1 MKNNRRSTKLS
12 PRQIKKLI
20 IIAVLAAAVITGLLL
35 FLRKRVSD
43 QFAGSSGTEVSSAAV
58 TAGSIST
65 SVYGSGRLS
74 DDDVEQLDI
83 PSGVELE
90 KIYVSLGDRIS
101 EGDILASVKMSSV
114 LSAMSDISD
123 ELDSLD
129 EQISS
134 AAGSSSDSYISSSV
148 SGRVKKVYAEP
159 GDSVASV
166 MYEHGA
172 LALISLDGYMAVD
185 IENGTLSAGDSV
197 TVTASD
203 GKSYSGTV
211 SAAGDG
217 TATVLVTDNGTV
229 YGDSVTAEDENGNTL
244 GSGTLYIHD
253 ELKAVGYTGNVSYV
267 YVSGNSYVYSGSVYS
282 ISEGT
287 AAVTVP
293 DTAAEY
299 GDTVTVSYDGDVIGT
314 GILRINNPLR
324 VVGYAGTV
332 SSVSVS
338 AGAYV
343 YSGQQLLT
351 LTDTGYSAR
360 YETLLEKRRTLE
372 TQMQELF
379 KAYETGGVYAASS
392 GCVSGLNEDI
402 VTESNTVHAS
412 AAAYFGGSGG
422 IKLLSSVSHIGR
434 RAVLLSSESPDTGI
448 QDSETPSPAPS
459 GEPSPSPSPSPEP
472 GESTE
477 YIGKVTDIK
486 ENEDGTRTV
495 TVALTDGS
503 RIELDS
509 AQLGEKAAGIKTGD
523 ILALEYS
530 PSGELINVTVYQN
543 GSGGNTPGGQDGM
556 PGGSG
561 GMSGGMGG
569 GSGAAMNG
577 AQEAESDPDYI
588 MEETEL
594 CTLTPYDTAEISL
607 TVDELDISRLS
618 IGQPV
623 TVTLDALP
631 GQSFDGSITLIDP
644 NGSSAGGDTKYTVT
658 VSIARTQDMLEGMN
672 ASVTAELACHDGL
685 LLIPAAALYEDAGG
699 TYVYTGTDKNGEP
712 SGPVAVTTG
721 LSDGTNVEIT
731 GGLSDGDSFC
741 YLYSSALEYTFT

>member
-1 MKNNRRSTKLS
+1 MNI
-12 PRQIKKLI
+12 IKKLPAKKKLLI
-20 IIAVLAAAVITGLLL
+20 SAAALILVLALVLMLLPRREAMPQSSVNVVKELITGTAETGSITET
-35 FLRKRVSD
+35 FVSGGTIASVGARPVSL
-43 QFAGSSGTEVSSAAV
+43 AGSVKLTGWAVSSGDYV
-58 TAGSIST
+58 EAGD
-65 SVYGSGRLS
+65 L
-74 DDDVEQLDI
+74 
-83 PSGVELE
+83 
-90 KIYVSLGDRIS
+90 
-101 EGDILASVKMSSV
+101 LATVDKSSV
-114 LSAMSDISD
+114 LSAISD
-123 ELDSLD
+123 LNELMATLDSAIESSRSD
-129 EQISS
+129 AVSS
-134 AAGSSSDSYISSSV
+134 AIYAPAP
-148 SGRVKKVYAEP
+148 GRVKAVFVES
-159 GDSVASV
+159 GESVTDA
-166 MYEHGA
+166 MYENSA
-172 LALISLDGYMAVD
+172 LMLLSLDGRMAVD
-185 IENGTLSAGDSV
+185 IDAGDMSPGTALTVTLS
-197 TVTASD
+197 
-203 GKSYSGTV
+203 
-211 SAAGDG
+211 DG
-217 TATVLVTDNGTV
+217 T
-229 YGDSVTAEDENGNTL
+229 
-244 GSGTLYIHD
+244 
-253 ELKAVGYTGNVSYV
+253 EL
-267 YVSGNSYVYSGSVYS
+267 SGSVYS

-299 GDTVTVSYDGDVIGT
+299 GDTVTVSYDGDVIGA

-360 YETLLEKRRTLE
+360 YETLLDKRRTLE

-392 GCVSGLNEDI
+392 GCVSELNEDI
-402 VTESNTVHAS
+402 VTETNTVYAS
-412 AAAYFGGSGG
+412 AAAYSGGSGG

-685 LLIPAAALYEDAGG
+685 LLIPVAALYEDAGG

>member
-1 MKNNRRSTKLS
+1 MNI
-12 PRQIKKLI
+12 IKKLPAKKKLLI
-20 IIAVLAAAVITGLLL
+20 SAAALILVLALVLMLLPRREAMPQSSVNVVKELITGTAETGSITET
-35 FLRKRVSD
+35 FVSGGTIASVGARPVSL
-43 QFAGSSGTEVSSAAV
+43 AGSVKLTGWAVSSGDYV
-58 TAGSIST
+58 EAGD
-65 SVYGSGRLS
+65 L
-74 DDDVEQLDI
+74 
-83 PSGVELE
+83 
-90 KIYVSLGDRIS
+90 
-101 EGDILASVKMSSV
+101 LATVDKSSV
-114 LSAMSDISD
+114 LSAISD
-123 ELDSLD
+123 LNELMAALDSAIESSRSD
-129 EQISS
+129 AVSS
-134 AAGSSSDSYISSSV
+134 AIYAPAP
-148 SGRVKKVYAEP
+148 GRVKAVFVES
-159 GDSVASV
+159 GESVTDA
-166 MYEHGA
+166 MYENSA
-172 LALISLDGYMAVD
+172 LMLLSPDGRMAVD
-185 IENGTLSAGDSV
+185 IDAGDMSPGTALTVTLS
-197 TVTASD
+197 
-203 GKSYSGTV
+203 
-211 SAAGDG
+211 DG
-217 TATVLVTDNGTV
+217 T
-229 YGDSVTAEDENGNTL
+229 
-244 GSGTLYIHD
+244 
-253 ELKAVGYTGNVSYV
+253 EL
-267 YVSGNSYVYSGSVYS
+267 SGSVYS

-412 AAAYFGGSGG
+412 AAAYSGGSGG
-422 IKLLSSVSHIGR
+422 IKLLSSVSRIGR

-543 GSGGNTPGGQDGM
+543 GSGGNTPGGQDGI

>member
-1 MKNNRRSTKLS
+1 MNI
-12 PRQIKKLI
+12 IKKLPVKKKLLI
-20 IIAVLAAAVITGLLL
+20 SAAALILVLALVLMLLPRREAMPQSSVNVVKELITGTAETGSITETFVSGGTIAAVGAQSMSL
-35 FLRKRVSD
+35 
-43 QFAGSSGTEVSSAAV
+43 AGSVKLTGWAVSNGDYV
-58 TAGSIST
+58 EAGD
-65 SVYGSGRLS
+65 L
-74 DDDVEQLDI
+74 
-83 PSGVELE
+83 
-90 KIYVSLGDRIS
+90 
-101 EGDILASVKMSSV
+101 LATVDKSSV
-114 LSAMSDISD
+114 LSAISD
-123 ELDSLD
+123 LNELMATLDSAIESSRSD
-129 EQISS
+129 AVSS
-134 AAGSSSDSYISSSV
+134 AIYAPAP
-148 SGRVKKVYAEP
+148 GRVKAVFVESEE
-159 GDSVASV
+159 SVTDA
-166 MYEHGA
+166 MYENSA
-172 LALISLDGYMAVD
+172 LMLLSLDGRMAVD
-185 IENGTLSAGDSV
+185 IDAGDMSPGTALTVTLS
-197 TVTASD
+197 
-203 GKSYSGTV
+203 
-211 SAAGDG
+211 DG
-217 TATVLVTDNGTV
+217 T
-229 YGDSVTAEDENGNTL
+229 
-244 GSGTLYIHD
+244 
-253 ELKAVGYTGNVSYV
+253 EL
-267 YVSGNSYVYSGSVYS
+267 SGSVYS

-299 GDTVTVSYDGDVIGT
+299 GDTVTVSYDGDVIGAGT
-314 GILRINNPLR
+314 LRINNPLR

-402 VTESNTVHAS
+402 VTESNTVYAS
-412 AAAYFGGSGG
+412 AAAYSGGSGG

-495 TVALTDGS
+495 TVSLTDGS

-561 GMSGGMGG
+561 GMSGGMGV

-594 CTLTPYDTAEISL
+594 CTLTPYDTAEINL

>member
-1 MKNNRRSTKLS
+1 MN
-12 PRQIKKLI
+12 IKKKLPAKKKLLISAAALILVLALVLMLLPRREAMPQSSVNVVKELI
-20 IIAVLAAAVITGLLL
+20 IGTAETGSITETFVSGGTIAAVGA
-35 FLRKRVSD
+35 RPVSL
-43 QFAGSSGTEVSSAAV
+43 AGSVKLTGWAVSSGDYV
-58 TAGSIST
+58 EAGD
-65 SVYGSGRLS
+65 L
-74 DDDVEQLDI
+74 
-83 PSGVELE
+83 
-90 KIYVSLGDRIS
+90 
-101 EGDILASVKMSSV
+101 LATVDKSSV
-114 LSAMSDISD
+114 LSAISD
-123 ELDSLD
+123 LNELMAGLDSAIESSRSD
-129 EQISS
+129 AVSS
-134 AAGSSSDSYISSSV
+134 AIYAPAP
-148 SGRVKKVYAEP
+148 GRVKAVFVES
-159 GDSVASV
+159 GESVTDA
-166 MYEHGA
+166 MYENSA
-172 LALISLDGYMAVD
+172 LMLLSLDGRMAVD
-185 IENGTLSAGDSV
+185 IDAGDMSPGTALTVTLS
-197 TVTASD
+197 
-203 GKSYSGTV
+203 
-211 SAAGDG
+211 DG
-217 TATVLVTDNGTV
+217 T
-229 YGDSVTAEDENGNTL
+229 
-244 GSGTLYIHD
+244 
-253 ELKAVGYTGNVSYV
+253 EL
-267 YVSGNSYVYSGSVYS
+267 SGSVYS

-299 GDTVTVSYDGDVIGT
+299 GDTVTVSYDGDVIGAGT
-314 GILRINNPLR
+314 LRINNPLR

-412 AAAYFGGSGG
+412 AAAYSGGSGG
-422 IKLLSSVSHIGR
+422 IKLLSSVSRIGR

>member
-1 MKNNRRSTKLS
+1 MNI
-12 PRQIKKLI
+12 IKKLPAKKKLLI
-20 IIAVLAAAVITGLLL
+20 SAAALILVLALVLMLLPRRKAMPQSSVNVVKELITGTAETGSITETFVSGGTIAAVGAQSISL
-35 FLRKRVSD
+35 
-43 QFAGSSGTEVSSAAV
+43 AGSVKLTGWAVSSGDYV
-58 TAGSIST
+58 EAGD
-65 SVYGSGRLS
+65 L
-74 DDDVEQLDI
+74 
-83 PSGVELE
+83 
-90 KIYVSLGDRIS
+90 
-101 EGDILASVKMSSV
+101 LATVDKSSV
-114 LSAMSDISD
+114 LSAISD
-123 ELDSLD
+123 LNELMAALDSAIESSRSD
-129 EQISS
+129 AVSS
-134 AAGSSSDSYISSSV
+134 AIYAPA
-148 SGRVKKVYAEP
+148 SGRVKAVFVES
-159 GDSVASV
+159 GESVTDA
-166 MYEHGA
+166 MYENSA
-172 LALISLDGYMAVD
+172 LMLLSLDGRMAVD
-185 IENGTLSAGDSV
+185 IDAGDMSPGTALTVTLS
-197 TVTASD
+197 
-203 GKSYSGTV
+203 
-211 SAAGDG
+211 DG
-217 TATVLVTDNGTV
+217 T
-229 YGDSVTAEDENGNTL
+229 
-244 GSGTLYIHD
+244 
-253 ELKAVGYTGNVSYV
+253 EL
-267 YVSGNSYVYSGSVYS
+267 SGSVYS

-392 GCVSGLNEDI
+392 GCVSELNEDI
-402 VTESNTVHAS
+402 VTETNTVYAS
-412 AAAYFGGSGG
+412 AAAYSGGSGG

-459 GEPSPSPSPSPEP
+459 GDPSPSPSPSPEP

-486 ENEDGTRTV
+486 ENEDSTRTV
-495 TVALTDGS
+495 TVSLTDGS

-569 GSGAAMNG
+569 GSGVAMNG

>member
-1 MKNNRRSTKLS
+1 MNI
-12 PRQIKKLI
+12 IKKLPAKKKLLI
-20 IIAVLAAAVITGLLL
+20 SAAALILVLALVLMLLPRRKAMPQSSVNVVKELITGTAETGSITETFVSGGTIAAVGA
-35 FLRKRVSD
+35 RPVSL
-43 QFAGSSGTEVSSAAV
+43 AGSVKLTGWAVSSGDYV
-58 TAGSIST
+58 EAGD
-65 SVYGSGRLS
+65 L
-74 DDDVEQLDI
+74 
-83 PSGVELE
+83 
-90 KIYVSLGDRIS
+90 
-101 EGDILASVKMSSV
+101 LATVDKSSV
-114 LSAMSDISD
+114 LSAISD
-123 ELDSLD
+123 LNELMARLDSAIESSRSD
-129 EQISS
+129 AVSS
-134 AAGSSSDSYISSSV
+134 AIYAPA
-148 SGRVKKVYAEP
+148 SGRVKAVFVES
-159 GDSVASV
+159 GESVTDA
-166 MYEHGA
+166 MYENSA
-172 LALISLDGYMAVD
+172 LMLLSLDGRMAVD
-185 IENGTLSAGDSV
+185 IDAGDMSPGTALTVTLS
-197 TVTASD
+197 
-203 GKSYSGTV
+203 
-211 SAAGDG
+211 DG
-217 TATVLVTDNGTV
+217 T
-229 YGDSVTAEDENGNTL
+229 
-244 GSGTLYIHD
+244 
-253 ELKAVGYTGNVSYV
+253 EL
-267 YVSGNSYVYSGSVYS
+267 SGSVYS

-314 GILRINNPLR
+314 DILRINNPLR

-412 AAAYFGGSGG
+412 AAAYSGGSGG
-422 IKLLSSVSHIGR
+422 IKLLSSVSRIGR
-434 RAVLLSSESPDTGI
+434 RASESPDTGI

-486 ENEDGTRTV
+486 ENEDSTRTV
-495 TVALTDGS
+495 TVSLTDGS

-569 GSGAAMNG
+569 GSGVAMNG

>member
-1 MKNNRRSTKLS
+1 MNI
-12 PRQIKKLI
+12 IKKLPAKKKLLI
-20 IIAVLAAAVITGLLL
+20 SAAALILVLALVLMLLPRRKAMPQSSVNVVKELITGTAETGSITETFVSGGTIASVGARPVSLAGSVKLTGWAVSSGDYVEAGDLLATVDKSSVLAAISDLNELMAGLDSTIESS
-35 FLRKRVSD
+35 RSD
-43 QFAGSSGTEVSSAAV
+43 AVSSA
-58 TAGSIST
+58 
-65 SVYGSGRLS
+65 
-74 DDDVEQLDI
+74 
-83 PSGVELE
+83 
-90 KIYVSLGDRIS
+90 IY
-101 EGDILASVKMSSV
+101 AP
-114 LSAMSDISD
+114 A
-123 ELDSLD
+123 
-129 EQISS
+129 
-134 AAGSSSDSYISSSV
+134 
-148 SGRVKKVYAEP
+148 SGRVKAVFVES
-159 GDSVASV
+159 GESVTDA
-166 MYEHGA
+166 MYESSA
-172 LALISLDGYMAVD
+172 LMLLSLDGRMAVD
-185 IENGTLSAGDSV
+185 IDAGDMSPGTALTVTLS
-197 TVTASD
+197 
-203 GKSYSGTV
+203 
-211 SAAGDG
+211 DG
-217 TATVLVTDNGTV
+217 T
-229 YGDSVTAEDENGNTL
+229 
-244 GSGTLYIHD
+244 
-253 ELKAVGYTGNVSYV
+253 EL
-267 YVSGNSYVYSGSVYS
+267 SGSVYS

-299 GDTVTVSYDGDVIGT
+299 GDTVTVSYDGDVIGAGT
-314 GILRINNPLR
+314 LRINNPLR

-412 AAAYFGGSGG
+412 AAAYSGGSGG
-422 IKLLSSVSHIGR
+422 IKLLSSVSRIGR

-577 AQEAESDPDYI
+577 ALEAESDPDYI

-672 ASVTAELACHDGL
+672 AFVTAELACHDGL

>member
-1 MKNNRRSTKLS
+1 MNI
-12 PRQIKKLI
+12 IKKLPAKKKLLI
-20 IIAVLAAAVITGLLL
+20 SAAALILVLALVLMLLPRREAMPQSSVNVVKELITGTAETGSITET
-35 FLRKRVSD
+35 FVSGGTIASVGARPVSL
-43 QFAGSSGTEVSSAAV
+43 AGSVKLTGWAVSSGDYV
-58 TAGSIST
+58 EAGD
-65 SVYGSGRLS
+65 L
-74 DDDVEQLDI
+74 
-83 PSGVELE
+83 
-90 KIYVSLGDRIS
+90 
-101 EGDILASVKMSSV
+101 LATVDKSSV
-114 LSAMSDISD
+114 LSAISD
-123 ELDSLD
+123 LNELMATLDSAIESSRSD
-129 EQISS
+129 AVSS
-134 AAGSSSDSYISSSV
+134 AIYAPAP
-148 SGRVKKVYAEP
+148 GRVKAVFVESEE
-159 GDSVASV
+159 SVTDA
-166 MYEHGA
+166 MYENSA
-172 LALISLDGYMAVD
+172 LMLLSLDGRMAVD
-185 IENGTLSAGDSV
+185 IDAGDMSPGTALTVTLS
-197 TVTASD
+197 
-203 GKSYSGTV
+203 
-211 SAAGDG
+211 DG
-217 TATVLVTDNGTV
+217 T
-229 YGDSVTAEDENGNTL
+229 
-244 GSGTLYIHD
+244 
-253 ELKAVGYTGNVSYV
+253 EL
-267 YVSGNSYVYSGSVYS
+267 SGSVYS

-299 GDTVTVSYDGDVIGT
+299 GDTVTVSYDGDVIGAGT
-314 GILRINNPLR
+314 LRINNPLR

-402 VTESNTVHAS
+402 VTESNTVYAS
-412 AAAYFGGSGG
+412 AAAYSGGSGG

-486 ENEDGTRTV
+486 ENEDSTRTV
-495 TVALTDGS
+495 TVSLTDGS

-556 PGGSG
+556 PDGSG

>member
-1 MKNNRRSTKLS
+1 MNI
-12 PRQIKKLI
+12 IKKLPAKKKLLI
-20 IIAVLAAAVITGLLL
+20 SAAALILVLALVLMLLPRREAMPQSSVNVVKELITGTAETGSITET
-35 FLRKRVSD
+35 FVSGGTIASVGARPVSL
-43 QFAGSSGTEVSSAAV
+43 AGSVKLTGWAVSSGDYV
-58 TAGSIST
+58 EAGD
-65 SVYGSGRLS
+65 L
-74 DDDVEQLDI
+74 
-83 PSGVELE
+83 
-90 KIYVSLGDRIS
+90 
-101 EGDILASVKMSSV
+101 LATVDKSSV
-114 LSAMSDISD
+114 LSAISD
-123 ELDSLD
+123 LNELMATLDSAIESSRSD
-129 EQISS
+129 AASS
-134 AAGSSSDSYISSSV
+134 AIYAPAP
-148 SGRVKKVYAEP
+148 GRVKAVFVES
-159 GDSVASV
+159 GESVTDA
-166 MYEHGA
+166 MYENSA
-172 LALISLDGYMAVD
+172 LMLLSLDGRMAVD
-185 IENGTLSAGDSV
+185 IDAGDMSPGTALTVTLS
-197 TVTASD
+197 
-203 GKSYSGTV
+203 
-211 SAAGDG
+211 DG
-217 TATVLVTDNGTV
+217 T
-229 YGDSVTAEDENGNTL
+229 
-244 GSGTLYIHD
+244 
-253 ELKAVGYTGNVSYV
+253 EL
-267 YVSGNSYVYSGSVYS
+267 SGSVYS

-412 AAAYFGGSGG
+412 AAAYF
-422 IKLLSSVSHIGR
+422 
-434 RAVLLSSESPDTGI
+434 D
-448 QDSETPSPAPS
+448 
-459 GEPSPSPSPSPEP
+459 
-472 GESTE
+472 
-477 YIGKVTDIK
+477 
-486 ENEDGTRTV
+486 
-495 TVALTDGS
+495 
-503 RIELDS
+503 
-509 AQLGEKAAGIKTGD
+509 
-523 ILALEYS
+523 
-530 PSGELINVTVYQN
+530 

>member
-114 LSAMSDISD
+114 LSAISD
-123 ELDSLD
+123 LNELMATLDSAIESSRSD
-129 EQISS
+129 AVSS
-134 AAGSSSDSYISSSV
+134 AIYAPAP
-148 SGRVKKVYAEP
+148 GRVKAVFVES
-159 GDSVASV
+159 GESVTDA
-166 MYEHGA
+166 MYENSA
-172 LALISLDGYMAVD
+172 LMLLSLDGRMAVD
-185 IENGTLSAGDSV
+185 IDAGDMSPGTALTVTLS
-197 TVTASD
+197 
-203 GKSYSGTV
+203 
-211 SAAGDG
+211 DG
-217 TATVLVTDNGTV
+217 T
-229 YGDSVTAEDENGNTL
+229 
-244 GSGTLYIHD
+244 
-253 ELKAVGYTGNVSYV
+253 EL
-267 YVSGNSYVYSGSVYS
+267 SGSVYS

-299 GDTVTVSYDGDVIGT
+299 GDTVTVSYDGDVIGA

-392 GCVSGLNEDI
+392 GCVSELNEDI

-412 AAAYFGGSGG
+412 AAAYSGGSGG
-422 IKLLSSVSHIGR
+422 IKLLSSVSRIGR

-448 QDSETPSPAPS
+448 QDGETPSPAPS

-685 LLIPAAALYEDAGG
+685 LLIPVAALYEDAGG

>member
-1 MKNNRRSTKLS
+1 MNI
-12 PRQIKKLI
+12 IKKLPAKKKLLI
-20 IIAVLAAAVITGLLL
+20 SAAALILVLALVLMLLPRRKAMPQSSVNVVKELITGTAETGSITETFVSGGTIAAVGAQSMSL
-35 FLRKRVSD
+35 
-43 QFAGSSGTEVSSAAV
+43 AGSVKLTGWAVSSGDYV
-58 TAGSIST
+58 EAGD
-65 SVYGSGRLS
+65 L
-74 DDDVEQLDI
+74 
-83 PSGVELE
+83 
-90 KIYVSLGDRIS
+90 
-101 EGDILASVKMSSV
+101 LATVDKSSV
-114 LSAMSDISD
+114 LSAISD
-123 ELDSLD
+123 LNELMTALDSAIESSRSD
-129 EQISS
+129 VVSS
-134 AAGSSSDSYISSSV
+134 AIYAPAP
-148 SGRVKKVYAEP
+148 GRVKAVFVES
-159 GDSVASV
+159 GESVTDA
-166 MYEHGA
+166 MYENSA
-172 LALISLDGYMAVD
+172 LMLLSLDGRMAVD
-185 IENGTLSAGDSV
+185 IDAGDMSPGTAL
-197 TVTASD
+197 TVTLP
-203 GKSYSGTV
+203 
-211 SAAGDG
+211 DG
-217 TATVLVTDNGTV
+217 T
-229 YGDSVTAEDENGNTL
+229 
-244 GSGTLYIHD
+244 
-253 ELKAVGYTGNVSYV
+253 EL
-267 YVSGNSYVYSGSVYS
+267 SGSVYS

-299 GDTVTVSYDGDVIGT
+299 GDTVTVSYDGDVIGAGT
-314 GILRINNPLR
+314 LRINNPLR

-402 VTESNTVHAS
+402 VTESNTVYAS
-412 AAAYFGGSGG
+412 AAAYSGGSGG

-486 ENEDGTRTV
+486 ENEDSTRTI
-495 TVALTDGS
+495 TVSLTDGS

-672 ASVTAELACHDGL
+672 ASVTVELACHDGL

-741 YLYSSALEYTFT
+741 YLYFSALEYTFT

>member
-1 MKNNRRSTKLS
+1 MNI
-12 PRQIKKLI
+12 IKKLPAKKKLLI
-20 IIAVLAAAVITGLLL
+20 SAAALILVLALVLMLLPRREAMPQSSVNVVKELITGTAETGSITETFVSGGTIASVGARPVSLAGSVKLTGWAVSSGDYVEAGDLLATVDKSSVLAAI
-35 FLRKRVSD
+35 SD
-43 QFAGSSGTEVSSAAV
+43 LNELMATLDSAIESSRSDAVSSA
-58 TAGSIST
+58 
-65 SVYGSGRLS
+65 
-74 DDDVEQLDI
+74 
-83 PSGVELE
+83 
-90 KIYVSLGDRIS
+90 IY
-101 EGDILASVKMSSV
+101 AP
-114 LSAMSDISD
+114 AP
-123 ELDSLD
+123 
-129 EQISS
+129 
-134 AAGSSSDSYISSSV
+134 
-148 SGRVKKVYAEP
+148 GRVKAVFVESEE
-159 GDSVASV
+159 SVTDA
-166 MYEHGA
+166 MYENSA
-172 LALISLDGYMAVD
+172 LMLLSLDGRMAVD
-185 IENGTLSAGDSV
+185 IDAGDMSPGTALTVTLS
-197 TVTASD
+197 
-203 GKSYSGTV
+203 
-211 SAAGDG
+211 DG
-217 TATVLVTDNGTV
+217 T
-229 YGDSVTAEDENGNTL
+229 
-244 GSGTLYIHD
+244 
-253 ELKAVGYTGNVSYV
+253 EL
-267 YVSGNSYVYSGSVYS
+267 SGSVYS

-299 GDTVTVSYDGDVIGT
+299 GDTVTVSYDGDVIGAGT
-314 GILRINNPLR
+314 LRINNPLR

-392 GCVSGLNEDI
+392 GCVSELNEDI
-402 VTESNTVHAS
+402 VTETNTVYAS
-412 AAAYFGGSGG
+412 AAAYSGGSGG

-448 QDSETPSPAPS
+448 QDGETPSPAPS

-543 GSGGNTPGGQDGM
+543 GSGGNTPGRQDGM

-577 AQEAESDPDYI
+577 VQEAESDPDYI

-658 VSIARTQDMLEGMN
+658 VSIARTQDMLDGMN

>member
-1 MKNNRRSTKLS
+1 MNI
-12 PRQIKKLI
+12 IKKLPAKKKLLI
-20 IIAVLAAAVITGLLL
+20 SAAALILVLALVLMLLPRREAMPQSSVNVVKELITGTAETGSITET
-35 FLRKRVSD
+35 FVSGGTIASVGARPVSL
-43 QFAGSSGTEVSSAAV
+43 AGSVKLTGWAVSSGDYV
-58 TAGSIST
+58 E
-65 SVYGSGRLS
+65 SGDL
-74 DDDVEQLDI
+74 
-83 PSGVELE
+83 
-90 KIYVSLGDRIS
+90 
-101 EGDILASVKMSSV
+101 LATVDKSSV
-114 LSAMSDISD
+114 LSAISD
-123 ELDSLD
+123 LNELMATLDSAIESSRSD
-129 EQISS
+129 AVSS
-134 AAGSSSDSYISSSV
+134 AIYAPAP
-148 SGRVKKVYAEP
+148 GRVKAVFVES
-159 GDSVASV
+159 GESVTDA
-166 MYEHGA
+166 MYENSA
-172 LALISLDGYMAVD
+172 LMLLSLDGRMAVD
-185 IENGTLSAGDSV
+185 IDAGDMSPGTALTVTLS
-197 TVTASD
+197 
-203 GKSYSGTV
+203 
-211 SAAGDG
+211 DG
-217 TATVLVTDNGTV
+217 T
-229 YGDSVTAEDENGNTL
+229 
-244 GSGTLYIHD
+244 
-253 ELKAVGYTGNVSYV
+253 EL
-267 YVSGNSYVYSGSVYS
+267 SGSVYS

-402 VTESNTVHAS
+402 VAESNTVYAS
-412 AAAYFGGSGG
+412 AAAYSGGSGG
-422 IKLLSSVSHIGR
+422 IKLLSSISHIGR

>member
-1 MKNNRRSTKLS
+1 MNI
-12 PRQIKKLI
+12 IKKLPAKKKLLI
-20 IIAVLAAAVITGLLL
+20 SAAALILVLALVLMLLPHRKAMPQSSVNVVKELITGTAETGSITET
-35 FLRKRVSD
+35 FVSGGTIASVGA
-43 QFAGSSGTEVSSAAV
+43 QSMSLAGSVKLTGWAVSSGDYV
-58 TAGSIST
+58 EAGD
-65 SVYGSGRLS
+65 L
-74 DDDVEQLDI
+74 
-83 PSGVELE
+83 
-90 KIYVSLGDRIS
+90 
-101 EGDILASVKMSSV
+101 LATVDKSSV
-114 LSAMSDISD
+114 LSAISD
-123 ELDSLD
+123 LNELMAALDSAIESSRSD
-129 EQISS
+129 AVSS
-134 AAGSSSDSYISSSV
+134 AIYAPAP
-148 SGRVKKVYAEP
+148 GRVKAVFVES
-159 GDSVASV
+159 GESVTDA
-166 MYEHGA
+166 MYENSA
-172 LALISLDGYMAVD
+172 LMLLSLDGRMAVD
-185 IENGTLSAGDSV
+185 IDAGDMSPGTALTVTLS
-197 TVTASD
+197 
-203 GKSYSGTV
+203 
-211 SAAGDG
+211 DG
-217 TATVLVTDNGTV
+217 T
-229 YGDSVTAEDENGNTL
+229 
-244 GSGTLYIHD
+244 
-253 ELKAVGYTGNVSYV
+253 EL
-267 YVSGNSYVYSGSVYS
+267 SGSVYS

-314 GILRINNPLR
+314 GTLRINNPLR

-392 GCVSGLNEDI
+392 GCVSELNEDI
-402 VTESNTVHAS
+402 VTETNTVHAS
-412 AAAYFGGSGG
+412 AAAYSGGSGG

-509 AQLGEKAAGIKTGD
+509 AQLGEKAADIKTGD

-577 AQEAESDPDYI
+577 AQEAESAPDYI

-672 ASVTAELACHDGL
+672 ASVTAELACHDRL

>member
-1 MKNNRRSTKLS
+1 MNI
-12 PRQIKKLI
+12 IKKLPAKKKLLI
-20 IIAVLAAAVITGLLL
+20 SAAALILVLALVLMLLPRREAMPQSSVNVVKELITGTAETGSITET
-35 FLRKRVSD
+35 FVSGGTIASVGARPVSL
-43 QFAGSSGTEVSSAAV
+43 AGSVKLTGWAVSSGDYV
-58 TAGSIST
+58 EAGD
-65 SVYGSGRLS
+65 L
-74 DDDVEQLDI
+74 
-83 PSGVELE
+83 
-90 KIYVSLGDRIS
+90 
-101 EGDILASVKMSSV
+101 LATVDKSSV
-114 LSAMSDISD
+114 LSAISD
-123 ELDSLD
+123 LNELMAALDSAIESSRSD
-129 EQISS
+129 AVSS
-134 AAGSSSDSYISSSV
+134 AIYAPA
-148 SGRVKKVYAEP
+148 SGRVKAVFVES
-159 GDSVASV
+159 GESVTDA
-166 MYEHGA
+166 MYENSA
-172 LALISLDGYMAVD
+172 LMLLSLDGRMAVD
-185 IENGTLSAGDSV
+185 IDAGDMSPGTALTVTLS
-197 TVTASD
+197 
-203 GKSYSGTV
+203 
-211 SAAGDG
+211 DG
-217 TATVLVTDNGTV
+217 T
-229 YGDSVTAEDENGNTL
+229 
-244 GSGTLYIHD
+244 
-253 ELKAVGYTGNVSYV
+253 EL
-267 YVSGNSYVYSGSVYS
+267 SGSVYS

>member
-1 MKNNRRSTKLS
+1 MNI
-12 PRQIKKLI
+12 IKKLPAKKKLLI
-20 IIAVLAAAVITGLLL
+20 SAAALILVLALVLMLLPRRKAMPQSSVNVVKELITGTAETGSITETFVSGGTIASVGARPVSLAGSVKLTGWAVSSGDYVEAGDLLATVDKSSVLAAISDLNELMAGLDSAIESS
-35 FLRKRVSD
+35 RSD
-43 QFAGSSGTEVSSAAV
+43 AVSSA
-58 TAGSIST
+58 
-65 SVYGSGRLS
+65 
-74 DDDVEQLDI
+74 
-83 PSGVELE
+83 
-90 KIYVSLGDRIS
+90 IY
-101 EGDILASVKMSSV
+101 AP
-114 LSAMSDISD
+114 AP
-123 ELDSLD
+123 
-129 EQISS
+129 
-134 AAGSSSDSYISSSV
+134 
-148 SGRVKKVYAEP
+148 GRVKAVFVES
-159 GDSVASV
+159 GESVTDA
-166 MYEHGA
+166 MYESSA
-172 LALISLDGYMAVD
+172 LMLLSLDGRMAVD
-185 IENGTLSAGDSV
+185 IDAGDMSPGTALTVTLS
-197 TVTASD
+197 
-203 GKSYSGTV
+203 
-211 SAAGDG
+211 DG
-217 TATVLVTDNGTV
+217 T
-229 YGDSVTAEDENGNTL
+229 
-244 GSGTLYIHD
+244 
-253 ELKAVGYTGNVSYV
+253 EL
-267 YVSGNSYVYSGSVYS
+267 SGSVYS

-412 AAAYFGGSGG
+412 AAAYSGGSGG
-422 IKLLSSVSHIGR
+422 IKLLSSVSRIGR

-486 ENEDGTRTV
+486 ENEDSTRTV
-495 TVALTDGS
+495 TVSLTDGS

-556 PGGSG
+556 PDGSG

>member
-1 MKNNRRSTKLS
+1 MNI
-12 PRQIKKLI
+12 IKKLPAKKKLLI
-20 IIAVLAAAVITGLLL
+20 SAAALILVLALVLMLLPRREAMPQSSVNVVKELITGTAETGSITET
-35 FLRKRVSD
+35 FVSGGTIASVGAQSMSLAD
-43 QFAGSSGTEVSSAAV
+43 SVKLTGWAVSSGDYVE
-58 TAGSIST
+58 AGD
-65 SVYGSGRLS
+65 L
-74 DDDVEQLDI
+74 
-83 PSGVELE
+83 
-90 KIYVSLGDRIS
+90 
-101 EGDILASVKMSSV
+101 LATVDKSSV
-114 LSAMSDISD
+114 LSAISD
-123 ELDSLD
+123 LNELMTALDSAIESSRSD
-129 EQISS
+129 AVSS
-134 AAGSSSDSYISSSV
+134 AIYAPAP
-148 SGRVKKVYAEP
+148 GRVKAVFVES
-159 GDSVASV
+159 GESVTDA
-166 MYEHGA
+166 MYENSA
-172 LALISLDGYMAVD
+172 LMLLSLDGRMAVD
-185 IENGTLSAGDSV
+185 IDAGDMSPGTALTVTLS
-197 TVTASD
+197 
-203 GKSYSGTV
+203 
-211 SAAGDG
+211 DG
-217 TATVLVTDNGTV
+217 T
-229 YGDSVTAEDENGNTL
+229 
-244 GSGTLYIHD
+244 
-253 ELKAVGYTGNVSYV
+253 EL
-267 YVSGNSYVYSGSVYS
+267 SGSVYS

-314 GILRINNPLR
+314 GTLRINNPLR

-412 AAAYFGGSGG
+412 AAAYSGGSGG

>member
-1 MKNNRRSTKLS
+1 MNI
-12 PRQIKKLI
+12 IKKLPAKKKLLI
-20 IIAVLAAAVITGLLL
+20 SAAALILVLALVLMLLPRREAMPQSSVNVVKELITGTAETGSITET
-35 FLRKRVSD
+35 FVSGGTIASVGA
-43 QFAGSSGTEVSSAAV
+43 QSMSLAGSVKLTGWAVSSGDYV
-58 TAGSIST
+58 EAGD
-65 SVYGSGRLS
+65 L
-74 DDDVEQLDI
+74 
-83 PSGVELE
+83 
-90 KIYVSLGDRIS
+90 
-101 EGDILASVKMSSV
+101 LATVDKSSV
-114 LSAMSDISD
+114 LSAISD
-123 ELDSLD
+123 LNELMTALDSAIESSRSD
-129 EQISS
+129 AVSS
-134 AAGSSSDSYISSSV
+134 AIYAPAP
-148 SGRVKKVYAEP
+148 GRVKAVFVES
-159 GDSVASV
+159 GESVTDA
-166 MYEHGA
+166 MYENSA
-172 LALISLDGYMAVD
+172 LMLLSLDGRMAVD
-185 IENGTLSAGDSV
+185 IDAGDMSPGTALTVTLS
-197 TVTASD
+197 
-203 GKSYSGTV
+203 
-211 SAAGDG
+211 DG
-217 TATVLVTDNGTV
+217 T
-229 YGDSVTAEDENGNTL
+229 
-244 GSGTLYIHD
+244 
-253 ELKAVGYTGNVSYV
+253 EL
-267 YVSGNSYVYSGSVYS
+267 SGSVYS

-299 GDTVTVSYDGDVIGT
+299 GDTVTVSYDGDVIGAGT
-314 GILRINNPLR
+314 LRINNPLR

-412 AAAYFGGSGG
+412 AAAYSGGSGG
-422 IKLLSSVSHIGR
+422 IKLLSSVSRIGR

>member
-1 MKNNRRSTKLS
+1 MNI
-12 PRQIKKLI
+12 IKKLPAKKKLLI
-20 IIAVLAAAVITGLLL
+20 SAAALILVLALVLMLLPRREAMPQSSVNVVKELITGTAETGSITETFVSGGTIASVGARPVSLAGSVKLTGWVVSSGDYVEAGDLLATVDKSSVLAAI
-35 FLRKRVSD
+35 SD
-43 QFAGSSGTEVSSAAV
+43 LNELMATLDSAIESSRSDAVSSA
-58 TAGSIST
+58 
-65 SVYGSGRLS
+65 
-74 DDDVEQLDI
+74 
-83 PSGVELE
+83 
-90 KIYVSLGDRIS
+90 IY
-101 EGDILASVKMSSV
+101 AP
-114 LSAMSDISD
+114 AP
-123 ELDSLD
+123 
-129 EQISS
+129 
-134 AAGSSSDSYISSSV
+134 
-148 SGRVKKVYAEP
+148 GRVKAVFVES
-159 GDSVASV
+159 GESVTDA
-166 MYEHGA
+166 MYENSA
-172 LALISLDGYMAVD
+172 LMLLSLDGRMAVD
-185 IENGTLSAGDSV
+185 IDAGDMSPGTALTVTLS
-197 TVTASD
+197 
-203 GKSYSGTV
+203 
-211 SAAGDG
+211 DG
-217 TATVLVTDNGTV
+217 T
-229 YGDSVTAEDENGNTL
+229 
-244 GSGTLYIHD
+244 
-253 ELKAVGYTGNVSYV
+253 EL
-267 YVSGNSYVYSGSVYS
+267 SGSVYS

-299 GDTVTVSYDGDVIGT
+299 GDTVTVSYDGDVIGAGT
-314 GILRINNPLR
+314 LRINNPLR

-372 TQMQELF
+372 TQMQELL

-412 AAAYFGGSGG
+412 AAAYSGGSGG

-556 PGGSG
+556 PVGSG

>member
-1 MKNNRRSTKLS
+1 MNI
-12 PRQIKKLI
+12 IKKLPAKKKLLI
-20 IIAVLAAAVITGLLL
+20 SAAALILVLALVLMLLPRREAMPQSSVNVVKELITGTAETGSITETFVSGGTIASVGARPVSLAGSVKLTGWAVSSGDYVEAGDLLATVDKSSVLAAISDLNELMAGLDSAIESS
-35 FLRKRVSD
+35 RSD
-43 QFAGSSGTEVSSAAV
+43 AVSSA
-58 TAGSIST
+58 
-65 SVYGSGRLS
+65 
-74 DDDVEQLDI
+74 
-83 PSGVELE
+83 
-90 KIYVSLGDRIS
+90 IY
-101 EGDILASVKMSSV
+101 AP
-114 LSAMSDISD
+114 AP
-123 ELDSLD
+123 
-129 EQISS
+129 
-134 AAGSSSDSYISSSV
+134 
-148 SGRVKKVYAEP
+148 GRVKAVFVES
-159 GDSVASV
+159 GESVTDA
-166 MYEHGA
+166 MYENSA
-172 LALISLDGYMAVD
+172 LMLLSPDGRMAVD
-185 IENGTLSAGDSV
+185 IDAGDMSPGTALTVTLS
-197 TVTASD
+197 
-203 GKSYSGTV
+203 
-211 SAAGDG
+211 DG
-217 TATVLVTDNGTV
+217 T
-229 YGDSVTAEDENGNTL
+229 
-244 GSGTLYIHD
+244 
-253 ELKAVGYTGNVSYV
+253 EL
-267 YVSGNSYVYSGSVYS
+267 SGSVYS

-412 AAAYFGGSGG
+412 AAAYSGGSGG

-556 PGGSG
+556 PDGSG

>member
-1 MKNNRRSTKLS
+1 MNI
-12 PRQIKKLI
+12 IKKLPAKKKLLI
-20 IIAVLAAAVITGLLL
+20 SAAALILVLALVLMLLPRRKAMPQSSVNVVKELITGTAETGSITETFVSGGTIAAVGA
-35 FLRKRVSD
+35 RPVSL
-43 QFAGSSGTEVSSAAV
+43 AGSVKLTGWAVSSGDYV
-58 TAGSIST
+58 EAGD
-65 SVYGSGRLS
+65 L
-74 DDDVEQLDI
+74 
-83 PSGVELE
+83 
-90 KIYVSLGDRIS
+90 
-101 EGDILASVKMSSV
+101 LATVDKSSV
-114 LSAMSDISD
+114 LSAISD
-123 ELDSLD
+123 LNELMATLDSAIESSRSD
-129 EQISS
+129 AVSS
-134 AAGSSSDSYISSSV
+134 AIYAPA
-148 SGRVKKVYAEP
+148 SGRVKAVFVES
-159 GDSVASV
+159 GESVTDA
-166 MYEHGA
+166 MYENSA
-172 LALISLDGYMAVD
+172 LMLLSLDGRMAMD
-185 IENGTLSAGDSV
+185 IDAGDMSPGTALTVTLS
-197 TVTASD
+197 
-203 GKSYSGTV
+203 
-211 SAAGDG
+211 DG
-217 TATVLVTDNGTV
+217 T
-229 YGDSVTAEDENGNTL
+229 
-244 GSGTLYIHD
+244 
-253 ELKAVGYTGNVSYV
+253 EL
-267 YVSGNSYVYSGSVYS
+267 SGSVYS

-412 AAAYFGGSGG
+412 AAAYSGGSGG

-448 QDSETPSPAPS
+448 QDSETPSPAPAPS

-495 TVALTDGS
+495 TVSLTDGS

>member
-1 MKNNRRSTKLS
+1 MNI
-12 PRQIKKLI
+12 IKKLPAKKKLLI
-20 IIAVLAAAVITGLLL
+20 SAAALILVLALVLMLLPRREAMPQSSVNVVKELITGTAETGSITET
-35 FLRKRVSD
+35 FVSGGTIASVGARPVSL
-43 QFAGSSGTEVSSAAV
+43 AGSVKLTGWAVSSGDYV
-58 TAGSIST
+58 EAGD
-65 SVYGSGRLS
+65 L
-74 DDDVEQLDI
+74 
-83 PSGVELE
+83 
-90 KIYVSLGDRIS
+90 
-101 EGDILASVKMSSV
+101 LATVDKSSV
-114 LSAMSDISD
+114 LSAISD
-123 ELDSLD
+123 LNELMATLDSAIESSRSD
-129 EQISS
+129 AVSS
-134 AAGSSSDSYISSSV
+134 AIYAPAP
-148 SGRVKKVYAEP
+148 GRVKAVFVESEE
-159 GDSVASV
+159 SVTDA
-166 MYEHGA
+166 MYENSA
-172 LALISLDGYMAVD
+172 LMLLSLDGRMAVD
-185 IENGTLSAGDSV
+185 IDAGDMSPGTALTVTLS
-197 TVTASD
+197 
-203 GKSYSGTV
+203 
-211 SAAGDG
+211 DG
-217 TATVLVTDNGTV
+217 T
-229 YGDSVTAEDENGNTL
+229 
-244 GSGTLYIHD
+244 
-253 ELKAVGYTGNVSYV
+253 EL
-267 YVSGNSYVYSGSVYS
+267 SGSVYS

-299 GDTVTVSYDGDVIGT
+299 GDTVTVSYDGDVIGAGT
-314 GILRINNPLR
+314 LRINNPLR

-402 VTESNTVHAS
+402 VTESNTVYAS
-412 AAAYFGGSGG
+412 AAAYSGGSGG

-486 ENEDGTRTV
+486 ENEDSTRTV

-543 GSGGNTPGGQDGM
+543 GSGGNTPGGQDCM

-569 GSGAAMNG
+569 GSDAAMNG

-731 GGLSDGDSFC
+731 GGLYDGDSFC

>member
-1 MKNNRRSTKLS
+1 MNI
-12 PRQIKKLI
+12 IKKLPAKKKLLI
-20 IIAVLAAAVITGLLL
+20 SAAALILVLALVLMLLPRRKAMPQSSVNVVKELITGTAETGSITETFVSGGTIASVGARPVSLAGSVKLTGWAVSSGDYVEAGDLLATVDKSSVLAAISDLNELMAGLDSAIESS
-35 FLRKRVSD
+35 RSD
-43 QFAGSSGTEVSSAAV
+43 AVSSA
-58 TAGSIST
+58 
-65 SVYGSGRLS
+65 
-74 DDDVEQLDI
+74 
-83 PSGVELE
+83 
-90 KIYVSLGDRIS
+90 IY
-101 EGDILASVKMSSV
+101 AP
-114 LSAMSDISD
+114 AP
-123 ELDSLD
+123 
-129 EQISS
+129 
-134 AAGSSSDSYISSSV
+134 
-148 SGRVKKVYAEP
+148 GRVKAVFVES
-159 GDSVASV
+159 GESVTDA
-166 MYEHGA
+166 MYENSA
-172 LALISLDGYMAVD
+172 LMLLSLDGRMAVD
-185 IENGTLSAGDSV
+185 IDAGDMSPGTALTVTLS
-197 TVTASD
+197 
-203 GKSYSGTV
+203 
-211 SAAGDG
+211 DG
-217 TATVLVTDNGTV
+217 T
-229 YGDSVTAEDENGNTL
+229 
-244 GSGTLYIHD
+244 
-253 ELKAVGYTGNVSYV
+253 EL
-267 YVSGNSYVYSGSVYS
+267 SGSVYS

-299 GDTVTVSYDGDVIGT
+299 GDTVTVSYDGDVIGAGT
-314 GILRINNPLR
+314 LRINNPLR

-412 AAAYFGGSGG
+412 AAAYSGGSGG

-486 ENEDGTRTV
+486 ENEDSTRTV
-495 TVALTDGS
+495 TVSLTDGS

-556 PGGSG
+556 PDGSG

>member
-1 MKNNRRSTKLS
+1 MNI
-12 PRQIKKLI
+12 IKKLPAKKKLLI
-20 IIAVLAAAVITGLLL
+20 SAAALILVLALVLMLLPRREAMPQSSVNVVKELITGTAETGSITET
-35 FLRKRVSD
+35 FVSGGTIASVGARPVSL
-43 QFAGSSGTEVSSAAV
+43 AGSVKLTGWAVSSGDYV
-58 TAGSIST
+58 EAGD
-65 SVYGSGRLS
+65 L
-74 DDDVEQLDI
+74 
-83 PSGVELE
+83 
-90 KIYVSLGDRIS
+90 
-101 EGDILASVKMSSV
+101 LATVDKSSV
-114 LSAMSDISD
+114 LSAISD
-123 ELDSLD
+123 LNELMAALDSAIESSRSD
-129 EQISS
+129 AVSS
-134 AAGSSSDSYISSSV
+134 AIYAPAP
-148 SGRVKKVYAEP
+148 GRVKAVFVES
-159 GDSVASV
+159 GESVTDA
-166 MYEHGA
+166 MYENSA
-172 LALISLDGYMAVD
+172 LMLLSLDGRMAVD
-185 IENGTLSAGDSV
+185 IDAGDMSPGTALTVTLS
-197 TVTASD
+197 
-203 GKSYSGTV
+203 
-211 SAAGDG
+211 DG
-217 TATVLVTDNGTV
+217 T
-229 YGDSVTAEDENGNTL
+229 
-244 GSGTLYIHD
+244 
-253 ELKAVGYTGNVSYV
+253 EL
-267 YVSGNSYVYSGSVYS
+267 SGSVYS

-287 AAVTVP
+287 AVVTVP

-299 GDTVTVSYDGDVIGT
+299 GDTVTVSYDGDVIGA

-412 AAAYFGGSGG
+412 AAAYSGGSGG
-422 IKLLSSVSHIGR
+422 IKLLSSVSRIGR

-543 GSGGNTPGGQDGM
+543 GSGGGNTPGGQDGM

>member
-1 MKNNRRSTKLS
+1 MNI
-12 PRQIKKLI
+12 IKKLQVKKKLLI
-20 IIAVLAAAVITGLLL
+20 SAAALILVLALVLMLLPRREAMPQSSVNVVKELITGTAETGSITETFVSGGTIAAVGAQSMSL
-35 FLRKRVSD
+35 
-43 QFAGSSGTEVSSAAV
+43 AGSVKLTGWAVSNGDYV
-58 TAGSIST
+58 EAGD
-65 SVYGSGRLS
+65 L
-74 DDDVEQLDI
+74 
-83 PSGVELE
+83 
-90 KIYVSLGDRIS
+90 
-101 EGDILASVKMSSV
+101 LATVDKSSV
-114 LSAMSDISD
+114 LSAISD
-123 ELDSLD
+123 LNELMATLDSAIESSRSD
-129 EQISS
+129 AVSS
-134 AAGSSSDSYISSSV
+134 AIYAPA
-148 SGRVKKVYAEP
+148 SGRVKAVFVES
-159 GDSVASV
+159 GESVTDA
-166 MYEHGA
+166 MYENSA
-172 LALISLDGYMAVD
+172 LMLLSLDGRMAVD
-185 IENGTLSAGDSV
+185 IDAGDMSPGTALTVTLS
-197 TVTASD
+197 
-203 GKSYSGTV
+203 
-211 SAAGDG
+211 DG
-217 TATVLVTDNGTV
+217 T
-229 YGDSVTAEDENGNTL
+229 
-244 GSGTLYIHD
+244 
-253 ELKAVGYTGNVSYV
+253 EL
-267 YVSGNSYVYSGSVYS
+267 SGSVYS

-314 GILRINNPLR
+314 GTLRINNPLR

-402 VTESNTVHAS
+402 VTETNTVHAS
-412 AAAYFGGSGG
+412 AAAYSGGSGG
-422 IKLLSSVSHIGR
+422 IKLLSSVSRIGR

>member
-1 MKNNRRSTKLS
+1 MNI
-12 PRQIKKLI
+12 IKKLPAKKKLLI
-20 IIAVLAAAVITGLLL
+20 SAAALILVLALVLMLLPRRKAMPQSSVNVVKELITGTAETGSITETFVSGGTIAAVGAQSISL
-35 FLRKRVSD
+35 
-43 QFAGSSGTEVSSAAV
+43 AGSVKLTGWAVSS
-58 TAGSIST
+58 GD
-65 SVYGSGRLS
+65 Y
-74 DDDVEQLDI
+74 VE
-83 PSGVELE
+83 V
-90 KIYVSLGDRIS
+90 GDL
-101 EGDILASVKMSSV
+101 LATVDKSSV
-114 LSAMSDISD
+114 LSAISD
-123 ELDSLD
+123 LNELMAALDSAIESSRSD
-129 EQISS
+129 AVSS
-134 AAGSSSDSYISSSV
+134 AIYAPA
-148 SGRVKKVYAEP
+148 SGRVKAVFVES
-159 GDSVASV
+159 GESVTDA
-166 MYEHGA
+166 MYENSA
-172 LALISLDGYMAVD
+172 LMLLSLDGRMAVD
-185 IENGTLSAGDSV
+185 IDAGDMSPGTALTVTLS
-197 TVTASD
+197 
-203 GKSYSGTV
+203 
-211 SAAGDG
+211 DG
-217 TATVLVTDNGTV
+217 T
-229 YGDSVTAEDENGNTL
+229 
-244 GSGTLYIHD
+244 
-253 ELKAVGYTGNVSYV
+253 EL
-267 YVSGNSYVYSGSVYS
+267 SGSVYS

-392 GCVSGLNEDI
+392 GCVSELNEDI
-402 VTESNTVHAS
+402 VTETNTVYAS
-412 AAAYFGGSGG
+412 AAAYSGGSGG

-459 GEPSPSPSPSPEP
+459 GDPSPSPSPSPEP

-486 ENEDGTRTV
+486 ENEDSTRTV
-495 TVALTDGS
+495 TVSLTDGS

-543 GSGGNTPGGQDGM
+543 GSGSNTPGGQDGM
-556 PGGSG
+556 PDGSG

>member
-1 MKNNRRSTKLS
+1 MNI
-12 PRQIKKLI
+12 IKKLPAKKKLLI
-20 IIAVLAAAVITGLLL
+20 SAAALILVLALVLMLLPRRKAMPQSSVNVVKELITGTAETGSITET
-35 FLRKRVSD
+35 FVYGGTIASVGARPVSL
-43 QFAGSSGTEVSSAAV
+43 AGSVKLTGWAVSSGDYV
-58 TAGSIST
+58 EAGD
-65 SVYGSGRLS
+65 L
-74 DDDVEQLDI
+74 
-83 PSGVELE
+83 
-90 KIYVSLGDRIS
+90 
-101 EGDILASVKMSSV
+101 LATVDKSSV
-114 LSAMSDISD
+114 LSAISD
-123 ELDSLD
+123 LDELMATLDSAIESSRSD
-129 EQISS
+129 AVSS
-134 AAGSSSDSYISSSV
+134 AIYAPA
-148 SGRVKKVYAEP
+148 SGRVKAVFVES
-159 GDSVASV
+159 GESVTDA
-166 MYEHGA
+166 MYENSA
-172 LALISLDGYMAVD
+172 LMLLSLDGRMAVD
-185 IENGTLSAGDSV
+185 IDAGDMSPGTALTVTLS
-197 TVTASD
+197 
-203 GKSYSGTV
+203 
-211 SAAGDG
+211 DG
-217 TATVLVTDNGTV
+217 T
-229 YGDSVTAEDENGNTL
+229 
-244 GSGTLYIHD
+244 
-253 ELKAVGYTGNVSYV
+253 EL
-267 YVSGNSYVYSGSVYS
+267 SGSVYS

-402 VTESNTVHAS
+402 VTETNTVYAS
-412 AAAYFGGSGG
+412 AAAYSGGSGG

-486 ENEDGTRTV
+486 ENEDVTRTI
-495 TVALTDGS
+495 TVSLTDGS

-543 GSGGNTPGGQDGM
+543 GSGGNTPGGQDGI

>member
-1 MKNNRRSTKLS
+1 MNI
-12 PRQIKKLI
+12 IKKLPAKKKLLI
-20 IIAVLAAAVITGLLL
+20 SAAALILVLALVLMLLPRREAMPQSSVNVVKELITGTAETGSITET
-35 FLRKRVSD
+35 FVSGGTIASVGARPVSL
-43 QFAGSSGTEVSSAAV
+43 AGSVKLTGWAVSSGDYV
-58 TAGSIST
+58 EAGD
-65 SVYGSGRLS
+65 L
-74 DDDVEQLDI
+74 
-83 PSGVELE
+83 
-90 KIYVSLGDRIS
+90 
-101 EGDILASVKMSSV
+101 LATVDKSSV
-114 LSAMSDISD
+114 LSAISD
-123 ELDSLD
+123 LNVLMAALDSAIESSRSD
-129 EQISS
+129 AVSS
-134 AAGSSSDSYISSSV
+134 AIYAPAP
-148 SGRVKKVYAEP
+148 GRVKAVFVES
-159 GDSVASV
+159 GESVTDA
-166 MYEHGA
+166 MYENSA
-172 LALISLDGYMAVD
+172 LMLLSLDGRMAVD
-185 IENGTLSAGDSV
+185 IDAGDMSPGTALTVTLS
-197 TVTASD
+197 
-203 GKSYSGTV
+203 
-211 SAAGDG
+211 DG
-217 TATVLVTDNGTV
+217 T
-229 YGDSVTAEDENGNTL
+229 
-244 GSGTLYIHD
+244 
-253 ELKAVGYTGNVSYV
+253 EL
-267 YVSGNSYVYSGSVYS
+267 SGSVYS

-332 SSVSVS
+332 TSVSVS

-412 AAAYFGGSGG
+412 AAAYSGGSGG
-422 IKLLSSVSHIGR
+422 IKLLSSVSRIGR

-459 GEPSPSPSPSPEP
+459 GEPSPSQSPSPEP

-561 GMSGGMGG
+561 GMSGGMGV

-658 VSIARTQDMLEGMN
+658 VSIARTQDMLEAMN

>member
-1 MKNNRRSTKLS
+1 MNI
-12 PRQIKKLI
+12 IKKLPAKKKLLI
-20 IIAVLAAAVITGLLL
+20 SAAALILVLALVLMLLPRREAMPQSSVNVVKELITGTAETGSITET
-35 FLRKRVSD
+35 FVSGGTIASVGA
-43 QFAGSSGTEVSSAAV
+43 QSMSLAGSVKLTGWAVSSGDYV
-58 TAGSIST
+58 EAGD
-65 SVYGSGRLS
+65 L
-74 DDDVEQLDI
+74 
-83 PSGVELE
+83 
-90 KIYVSLGDRIS
+90 
-101 EGDILASVKMSSV
+101 LATVDKSSV
-114 LSAMSDISD
+114 LSAISD
-123 ELDSLD
+123 LNELMATLDSAIESSRSD
-129 EQISS
+129 AVSS
-134 AAGSSSDSYISSSV
+134 AIYAPA
-148 SGRVKKVYAEP
+148 SGRVKAVFVES
-159 GDSVASV
+159 GESVTDA
-166 MYEHGA
+166 MYESSA
-172 LALISLDGYMAVD
+172 LMLLSLDGRMAVD
-185 IENGTLSAGDSV
+185 IDAGDMSPGTALTVTLS
-197 TVTASD
+197 
-203 GKSYSGTV
+203 
-211 SAAGDG
+211 DG
-217 TATVLVTDNGTV
+217 T
-229 YGDSVTAEDENGNTL
+229 
-244 GSGTLYIHD
+244 
-253 ELKAVGYTGNVSYV
+253 EL
-267 YVSGNSYVYSGSVYS
+267 SGSVYS

-299 GDTVTVSYDGDVIGT
+299 GDTVTVSYDGDVIGAGT
-314 GILRINNPLR
+314 LRINNPLR

-412 AAAYFGGSGG
+412 AAAYSGGSGG
-422 IKLLSSVSHIGR
+422 IKLLSSVSRIGR

-486 ENEDGTRTV
+486 ENEDSTRTI
-495 TVALTDGS
+495 TVSLTDGS

>member
-1 MKNNRRSTKLS
+1 MNI
-12 PRQIKKLI
+12 IKKLPAKKKLLI
-20 IIAVLAAAVITGLLL
+20 SAAALILVLALVLMLLPRRKAMPQSSVNVVKELITGTAETGSITETFVSGGTIAAVGAQSISL
-35 FLRKRVSD
+35 
-43 QFAGSSGTEVSSAAV
+43 AGSVKLTGWAVSS
-58 TAGSIST
+58 GD
-65 SVYGSGRLS
+65 Y
-74 DDDVEQLDI
+74 VE
-83 PSGVELE
+83 V
-90 KIYVSLGDRIS
+90 GDL
-101 EGDILASVKMSSV
+101 LATVDKSSV
-114 LSAMSDISD
+114 LSAISD
-123 ELDSLD
+123 LNELMAALDSAIESSRSD
-129 EQISS
+129 AVSS
-134 AAGSSSDSYISSSV
+134 AIYAPA
-148 SGRVKKVYAEP
+148 SGRVKAVFVES
-159 GDSVASV
+159 GESVTDA
-166 MYEHGA
+166 MYENSA
-172 LALISLDGYMAVD
+172 LMLLSLDGRMAVD
-185 IENGTLSAGDSV
+185 IDAGDMSPGTALTVTLS
-197 TVTASD
+197 
-203 GKSYSGTV
+203 
-211 SAAGDG
+211 DG
-217 TATVLVTDNGTV
+217 T
-229 YGDSVTAEDENGNTL
+229 
-244 GSGTLYIHD
+244 
-253 ELKAVGYTGNVSYV
+253 EL
-267 YVSGNSYVYSGSVYS
+267 SGSVYS

-392 GCVSGLNEDI
+392 GCVSELNEDI
-402 VTESNTVHAS
+402 VTETNTVYAS
-412 AAAYFGGSGG
+412 AAAYSGGSGG

-459 GEPSPSPSPSPEP
+459 GDPSPSPSPSPEP

-486 ENEDGTRTV
+486 ENEDSTRTV
-495 TVALTDGS
+495 TVSLTDGS

-543 GSGGNTPGGQDGM
+543 GSGSNTPGGQDGM
-556 PGGSG
+556 PDGSG

-569 GSGAAMNG
+569 GSGVAMNG

>member
-1 MKNNRRSTKLS
+1 MNI
-12 PRQIKKLI
+12 IKKLPAKKKLLI
-20 IIAVLAAAVITGLLL
+20 SAAALILVLALVLMLLPRREAMPQSSVNVVKELITGTAETGSITET
-35 FLRKRVSD
+35 FVSGGTIASVGARPVSL
-43 QFAGSSGTEVSSAAV
+43 AGSVKLTGWAVSSGDYV
-58 TAGSIST
+58 EAGD
-65 SVYGSGRLS
+65 L
-74 DDDVEQLDI
+74 
-83 PSGVELE
+83 
-90 KIYVSLGDRIS
+90 
-101 EGDILASVKMSSV
+101 LATVDKSSV
-114 LSAMSDISD
+114 LSAISD
-123 ELDSLD
+123 LNELMTALDSAIESSRSD
-129 EQISS
+129 AVSS
-134 AAGSSSDSYISSSV
+134 AIYAPAP
-148 SGRVKKVYAEP
+148 GRVKAVFVESEE
-159 GDSVASV
+159 SVTDA
-166 MYEHGA
+166 MYENSA
-172 LALISLDGYMAVD
+172 LMLLSLDGRMAVD
-185 IENGTLSAGDSV
+185 IDAGDMSPGTALTVTLS
-197 TVTASD
+197 
-203 GKSYSGTV
+203 
-211 SAAGDG
+211 DG
-217 TATVLVTDNGTV
+217 T
-229 YGDSVTAEDENGNTL
+229 
-244 GSGTLYIHD
+244 
-253 ELKAVGYTGNVSYV
+253 EL
-267 YVSGNSYVYSGSVYS
+267 SGSVYS

-299 GDTVTVSYDGDVIGT
+299 GDTVTVSYDGDVIGA

-412 AAAYFGGSGG
+412 AAAYSGGNGG
-422 IKLLSSVSHIGR
+422 IKLLSSVSRIGR
-434 RAVLLSSESPDTGI
+434 RAVLLSRENPDTGI

-731 GGLSDGDSFC
+731 GGLYDGDSFC

>member
-1 MKNNRRSTKLS
+1 MNI
-12 PRQIKKLI
+12 IKKLPAKKKLLI
-20 IIAVLAAAVITGLLL
+20 SAAALILVLALVLMLLPRRKAMPQSSVNVVKELITGTAETGSITETFVSGGTIAAVGA
-35 FLRKRVSD
+35 RPVSL
-43 QFAGSSGTEVSSAAV
+43 AGSVKLTGWAVSSGDYV
-58 TAGSIST
+58 EAGD
-65 SVYGSGRLS
+65 L
-74 DDDVEQLDI
+74 
-83 PSGVELE
+83 
-90 KIYVSLGDRIS
+90 
-101 EGDILASVKMSSV
+101 LATVDKSSV
-114 LSAMSDISD
+114 LSAISD
-123 ELDSLD
+123 LNELMATLDSAIESSRSD
-129 EQISS
+129 AVSS
-134 AAGSSSDSYISSSV
+134 AIYAPA
-148 SGRVKKVYAEP
+148 SGRVKAVFVES
-159 GDSVASV
+159 GESVTDA
-166 MYEHGA
+166 MYENSA
-172 LALISLDGYMAVD
+172 LMLLSLDGRMAVD
-185 IENGTLSAGDSV
+185 IDAGDMSPGTALTVTLS
-197 TVTASD
+197 
-203 GKSYSGTV
+203 
-211 SAAGDG
+211 DG
-217 TATVLVTDNGTV
+217 T
-229 YGDSVTAEDENGNTL
+229 
-244 GSGTLYIHD
+244 
-253 ELKAVGYTGNVSYV
+253 EL
-267 YVSGNSYVYSGSVYS
+267 SGSVYS

-314 GILRINNPLR
+314 DILRINNPLR

-412 AAAYFGGSGG
+412 AAAYSGGSGG
-422 IKLLSSVSHIGR
+422 IKLLSSVSRIGR
-434 RAVLLSSESPDTGI
+434 RASESPDTGI

-486 ENEDGTRTV
+486 ENEDSTRTV
-495 TVALTDGS
+495 TVSLTDGS

-569 GSGAAMNG
+569 GSGVAMNG

>member
-1 MKNNRRSTKLS
+1 MNI
-12 PRQIKKLI
+12 IKKLPAKKKLLI
-20 IIAVLAAAVITGLLL
+20 SAAALILVLALVLMLLPRREAMPQSSVNVVKELITGTAETGSITETFVSGGTIAAVGAQSMSL
-35 FLRKRVSD
+35 
-43 QFAGSSGTEVSSAAV
+43 AGSVKLTGWAVSSGDYV
-58 TAGSIST
+58 EAGD
-65 SVYGSGRLS
+65 L
-74 DDDVEQLDI
+74 
-83 PSGVELE
+83 
-90 KIYVSLGDRIS
+90 
-101 EGDILASVKMSSV
+101 LATVDKSSV
-114 LSAMSDISD
+114 LSAISD
-123 ELDSLD
+123 LNELMTALDSAIESSRSD
-129 EQISS
+129 AVSS
-134 AAGSSSDSYISSSV
+134 AIYAPA
-148 SGRVKKVYAEP
+148 SGRVKAVFVES
-159 GDSVASV
+159 GESVTDA
-166 MYEHGA
+166 MYENSA
-172 LALISLDGYMAVD
+172 LMLLSLDGRMAVD
-185 IENGTLSAGDSV
+185 IDAGDMSPGTALTVTLS
-197 TVTASD
+197 
-203 GKSYSGTV
+203 
-211 SAAGDG
+211 DG
-217 TATVLVTDNGTV
+217 T
-229 YGDSVTAEDENGNTL
+229 
-244 GSGTLYIHD
+244 
-253 ELKAVGYTGNVSYV
+253 EL
-267 YVSGNSYVYSGSVYS
+267 SGSVYS

-299 GDTVTVSYDGDVIGT
+299 GDTVTVSYDGDVIAT

-412 AAAYFGGSGG
+412 AAAYSGGSGG
-422 IKLLSSVSHIGR
+422 IKLLSSISHIGR

-448 QDSETPSPAPS
+448 QDGETPSPAPS

-658 VSIARTQDMLEGMN
+658 VSIARTQDMLEAMN

>member
-1 MKNNRRSTKLS
+1 MNI
-12 PRQIKKLI
+12 IKKLPAKKKLLI
-20 IIAVLAAAVITGLLL
+20 SAAALILVLALVLMLLPRREAMPQSSVNVVKELITGTAETGSITETFVSGGTIAAVGAQSMSL
-35 FLRKRVSD
+35 
-43 QFAGSSGTEVSSAAV
+43 AGSVKLTGWAVSSGDYV
-58 TAGSIST
+58 EAGD
-65 SVYGSGRLS
+65 L
-74 DDDVEQLDI
+74 
-83 PSGVELE
+83 
-90 KIYVSLGDRIS
+90 
-101 EGDILASVKMSSV
+101 LATVDKSSV
-114 LSAMSDISD
+114 LSAISD
-123 ELDSLD
+123 LNELMAALDSAIESSRSD
-129 EQISS
+129 AVSS
-134 AAGSSSDSYISSSV
+134 AIYAPAP
-148 SGRVKKVYAEP
+148 GRVKAVFVES
-159 GDSVASV
+159 GESVTDA
-166 MYEHGA
+166 MYENSA
-172 LALISLDGYMAVD
+172 LMLLSLDGRMAVD
-185 IENGTLSAGDSV
+185 IDAGDMSPGTALTVTLS
-197 TVTASD
+197 
-203 GKSYSGTV
+203 
-211 SAAGDG
+211 DG
-217 TATVLVTDNGTV
+217 T
-229 YGDSVTAEDENGNTL
+229 
-244 GSGTLYIHD
+244 
-253 ELKAVGYTGNVSYV
+253 EL
-267 YVSGNSYVYSGSVYS
+267 SGSVYS

-412 AAAYFGGSGG
+412 AAAYSGGSGG
-422 IKLLSSVSHIGR
+422 IKLLSSISHIGR

-495 TVALTDGS
+495 TVSLTDGS

-658 VSIARTQDMLEGMN
+658 VSIARTQDMLEAMN

-741 YLYSSALEYTFT
+741 YLYFSALEYTFT

>member
-1 MKNNRRSTKLS
+1 MLALVLMLLPRREAMPQSSVNVVKEL
-12 PRQIKKLI
+12 
-20 IIAVLAAAVITGLLL
+20 ITGTAETGSITET
-35 FLRKRVSD
+35 FVSGGTIASVGA
-43 QFAGSSGTEVSSAAV
+43 QPVSLAGSVKLTGWAVSSGDYV
-58 TAGSIST
+58 EAGD
-65 SVYGSGRLS
+65 L
-74 DDDVEQLDI
+74 
-83 PSGVELE
+83 
-90 KIYVSLGDRIS
+90 
-101 EGDILASVKMSSV
+101 LATVDKSSV
-114 LSAMSDISD
+114 LSAISD
-123 ELDSLD
+123 LNELMTALDSAIESSRSD
-129 EQISS
+129 AVSS
-134 AAGSSSDSYISSSV
+134 AIYAPAP
-148 SGRVKKVYAEP
+148 GRVKAVFVES
-159 GDSVASV
+159 GESVTDA
-166 MYEHGA
+166 MYENSA
-172 LALISLDGYMAVD
+172 LMLLSLDGRMAVD
-185 IENGTLSAGDSV
+185 IDAGDMSPGTALTVTLS
-197 TVTASD
+197 
-203 GKSYSGTV
+203 
-211 SAAGDG
+211 DG
-217 TATVLVTDNGTV
+217 T
-229 YGDSVTAEDENGNTL
+229 
-244 GSGTLYIHD
+244 
-253 ELKAVGYTGNVSYV
+253 EL
-267 YVSGNSYVYSGSVYS
+267 SGSVYS

-314 GILRINNPLR
+314 GTLRINNPLR

-392 GCVSGLNEDI
+392 GCVSELNEDI
-402 VTESNTVHAS
+402 VTETNTVYAS
-412 AAAYFGGSGG
+412 AAAYSGGSGG

-434 RAVLLSSESPDTGI
+434 RAMLLSSESPDTGI

-486 ENEDGTRTV
+486 ENEDSTRTI
-495 TVALTDGS
+495 TVSLTDGS

-577 AQEAESDPDYI
+577 VQEAESDPDYI

>member
-1 MKNNRRSTKLS
+1 MNI
-12 PRQIKKLI
+12 IKKLPAKKKLLI
-20 IIAVLAAAVITGLLL
+20 SAAALILVLALVLMLLPRREAMPQSSVNVVKELITGTAETGSITET
-35 FLRKRVSD
+35 FVSGGTIASVGARPVSL
-43 QFAGSSGTEVSSAAV
+43 AGSVKLTGWAVSSGDYV
-58 TAGSIST
+58 EAGD
-65 SVYGSGRLS
+65 L
-74 DDDVEQLDI
+74 
-83 PSGVELE
+83 
-90 KIYVSLGDRIS
+90 
-101 EGDILASVKMSSV
+101 LATVDKSSV
-114 LSAMSDISD
+114 LSAISD
-123 ELDSLD
+123 LNELMATLDSAIESSRSD
-129 EQISS
+129 AVSS
-134 AAGSSSDSYISSSV
+134 AIYAPAP
-148 SGRVKKVYAEP
+148 GRVKAVFVESEE
-159 GDSVASV
+159 SVTDA
-166 MYEHGA
+166 MYENSA
-172 LALISLDGYMAVD
+172 LMLLSLDGRMAVD
-185 IENGTLSAGDSV
+185 IDAGDMSPGTALTVTLS
-197 TVTASD
+197 
-203 GKSYSGTV
+203 
-211 SAAGDG
+211 DG
-217 TATVLVTDNGTV
+217 T
-229 YGDSVTAEDENGNTL
+229 
-244 GSGTLYIHD
+244 
-253 ELKAVGYTGNVSYV
+253 EL
-267 YVSGNSYVYSGSVYS
+267 SGSVYS

-299 GDTVTVSYDGDVIGT
+299 GDTVTVSYDGDVIGAGT
-314 GILRINNPLR
+314 LRINNPLR

-402 VTESNTVHAS
+402 VTESNTVYAS
-412 AAAYFGGSGG
+412 AAAYSGGSGG

>member
-1 MKNNRRSTKLS
+1 MNI
-12 PRQIKKLI
+12 IKKLPAKKKLLI
-20 IIAVLAAAVITGLLL
+20 SAAALILVLALVLMLLPRREAMPQSSVNVVKELITGTAETGSITET
-35 FLRKRVSD
+35 FVSGGTIASVGARPVSL
-43 QFAGSSGTEVSSAAV
+43 AGSVKLTGWAVSSGDYV
-58 TAGSIST
+58 EAGD
-65 SVYGSGRLS
+65 L
-74 DDDVEQLDI
+74 
-83 PSGVELE
+83 
-90 KIYVSLGDRIS
+90 
-101 EGDILASVKMSSV
+101 LATVDKSSV
-114 LSAMSDISD
+114 LSAISD
-123 ELDSLD
+123 LNELMAALDSAIESSRSD
-129 EQISS
+129 AVSS
-134 AAGSSSDSYISSSV
+134 AIYAPAP
-148 SGRVKKVYAEP
+148 GRVKAVFVES
-159 GDSVASV
+159 GESVTDA
-166 MYEHGA
+166 MYENSA
-172 LALISLDGYMAVD
+172 LMLLSLDGRMAVD
-185 IENGTLSAGDSV
+185 IDAGDMSPGTALTVTLS
-197 TVTASD
+197 
-203 GKSYSGTV
+203 
-211 SAAGDG
+211 DG
-217 TATVLVTDNGTV
+217 T
-229 YGDSVTAEDENGNTL
+229 
-244 GSGTLYIHD
+244 
-253 ELKAVGYTGNVSYV
+253 EL
-267 YVSGNSYVYSGSVYS
+267 SGSVYS

-299 GDTVTVSYDGDVIGT
+299 GDTVTVSYDGDVIGAGT
-314 GILRINNPLR
+314 LRINNPLR

-402 VTESNTVHAS
+402 VTETNTVHAS
-412 AAAYFGGSGG
+412 AAAYSGGSGG

>member
-1 MKNNRRSTKLS
+1 MNI
-12 PRQIKKLI
+12 IKKLPAKKKLLI
-20 IIAVLAAAVITGLLL
+20 SAAALILVLALVLMLLPRREAMPQSSVNVVKELITGTAETGSITET
-35 FLRKRVSD
+35 FVSGGTIASVGARPVSL
-43 QFAGSSGTEVSSAAV
+43 AGSVKLTGWAVSSGDYV
-58 TAGSIST
+58 EAGD
-65 SVYGSGRLS
+65 L
-74 DDDVEQLDI
+74 
-83 PSGVELE
+83 
-90 KIYVSLGDRIS
+90 
-101 EGDILASVKMSSV
+101 LATVDKSSV
-114 LSAMSDISD
+114 LSAISD
-123 ELDSLD
+123 LNELMATLDSAIESSRSD
-129 EQISS
+129 AVSS
-134 AAGSSSDSYISSSV
+134 AIYAPAP
-148 SGRVKKVYAEP
+148 GRVKAVFVES
-159 GDSVASV
+159 GESVTDA
-166 MYEHGA
+166 MYENSA
-172 LALISLDGYMAVD
+172 LMLLSLDGRMAVD
-185 IENGTLSAGDSV
+185 IDAGDMSPGTALTVTLS
-197 TVTASD
+197 
-203 GKSYSGTV
+203 
-211 SAAGDG
+211 DG
-217 TATVLVTDNGTV
+217 T
-229 YGDSVTAEDENGNTL
+229 
-244 GSGTLYIHD
+244 
-253 ELKAVGYTGNVSYV
+253 EL
-267 YVSGNSYVYSGSVYS
+267 SGSVYS

-299 GDTVTVSYDGDVIGT
+299 GGTVTVSYDGDVIGT
-314 GILRINNPLR
+314 GTLRINNPLR

-392 GCVSGLNEDI
+392 GCVSELNEDI
-402 VTESNTVHAS
+402 VTETNTVYAS
-412 AAAYFGGSGG
+412 AAAYSGGSGG
-422 IKLLSSVSHIGR
+422 IKLLSSVFHIGR

-577 AQEAESDPDYI
+577 AQETESDPDYI

-658 VSIARTQDMLEGMN
+658 VSIARTQDMLEAMN

>member
-1 MKNNRRSTKLS
+1 MNI
-12 PRQIKKLI
+12 IKKLPAKKKLLI
-20 IIAVLAAAVITGLLL
+20 SAAALILVLALVLMLLPRREAMPQSSVNVVKELITGTAETGSITET
-35 FLRKRVSD
+35 FVSGGTIASVGARPVSL
-43 QFAGSSGTEVSSAAV
+43 AGSVKLTGWAVSSGDYV
-58 TAGSIST
+58 EAGD
-65 SVYGSGRLS
+65 L
-74 DDDVEQLDI
+74 
-83 PSGVELE
+83 
-90 KIYVSLGDRIS
+90 
-101 EGDILASVKMSSV
+101 LATVDKSSV
-114 LSAMSDISD
+114 LSAISD
-123 ELDSLD
+123 LNELMATLDSAIESSRSD
-129 EQISS
+129 AVSS
-134 AAGSSSDSYISSSV
+134 AIYAPAP
-148 SGRVKKVYAEP
+148 GRVKAVFVE
-159 GDSVASV
+159 SVESV
-166 MYEHGA
+166 TDAMYENSA
-172 LALISLDGYMAVD
+172 LMLLSLDGRMAVD
-185 IENGTLSAGDSV
+185 IDAGDMSPGTALTVTLS
-197 TVTASD
+197 
-203 GKSYSGTV
+203 
-211 SAAGDG
+211 DG
-217 TATVLVTDNGTV
+217 T
-229 YGDSVTAEDENGNTL
+229 
-244 GSGTLYIHD
+244 
-253 ELKAVGYTGNVSYV
+253 EL
-267 YVSGNSYVYSGSVYS
+267 SGSVYS

-402 VTESNTVHAS
+402 VTETNTVHAS
-412 AAAYFGGSGG
+412 AAAYSGGSGG

-459 GEPSPSPSPSPEP
+459 GEPSPSPSPSPES

-495 TVALTDGS
+495 TVSLTDGS

-543 GSGGNTPGGQDGM
+543 GSGGNTLGGQDGM

-631 GQSFDGSITLIDP
+631 GQSFDGSITLIDT

>member
-1 MKNNRRSTKLS
+1 MNI
-12 PRQIKKLI
+12 IKKLPAKKKLLI
-20 IIAVLAAAVITGLLL
+20 SAAALILVLALVLMLLPRREAMPQSSVNVVKELITGTAETGSITET
-35 FLRKRVSD
+35 FVSGGTIASVGARPVSL
-43 QFAGSSGTEVSSAAV
+43 AGSVKLTGWAVSSGDYV
-58 TAGSIST
+58 EAGD
-65 SVYGSGRLS
+65 L
-74 DDDVEQLDI
+74 
-83 PSGVELE
+83 
-90 KIYVSLGDRIS
+90 
-101 EGDILASVKMSSV
+101 LATVDKSSV
-114 LSAMSDISD
+114 LSAISD
-123 ELDSLD
+123 LNELMAALDSAIESSRSD
-129 EQISS
+129 AVSS
-134 AAGSSSDSYISSSV
+134 AIYAPAP
-148 SGRVKKVYAEP
+148 GRVKAVFVES
-159 GDSVASV
+159 GESVTDA
-166 MYEHGA
+166 MYENSA
-172 LALISLDGYMAVD
+172 LMLLSPDGRMAVD
-185 IENGTLSAGDSV
+185 IDAGDMSPGTALTVTLS
-197 TVTASD
+197 
-203 GKSYSGTV
+203 
-211 SAAGDG
+211 DG
-217 TATVLVTDNGTV
+217 T
-229 YGDSVTAEDENGNTL
+229 
-244 GSGTLYIHD
+244 
-253 ELKAVGYTGNVSYV
+253 EL
-267 YVSGNSYVYSGSVYS
+267 SGSVYS

-412 AAAYFGGSGG
+412 AAAYSGGSGG
-422 IKLLSSVSHIGR
+422 IKLLSSVSRIGR